1 MNPNKHLIIDYLP
14 FEFSRASLTEGIDT
28 DPNKPFMVKGVL
40 QRADAKNQNGR
51 VYPYEMLV
59 KESQKYANEFIKER
73 RAMGELDH
81 PETEVVNLK
90 NVSHNIVEMHWE
102 GKDLIGTLEVLPTPS
117 GNILRKLFEANIRL
131 GISSRGMGT
140 IQKNIKEGVDVD
152 VVQDDYNLICF
163 DMVSSPSTKG
173 AFMYSLN
180 EGVVHDS
187 VSNKWVAA
195 ESIIR
200 EFLSTVG

>member
-1 MNPNKHLIIDYLP
+1 MNVNKHLIIDYMP
-14 FEFSRASLTEGIDT
+14 FEFSRTSITEGIE

-40 QRADAKNQNGR
+40 QRADAKNWNGR

-59 KESQKYANEFIKER
+59 KESQKYADEFIKER

-81 PETEVVNLK
+81 PRDEVVNLK

-173 AFMYSLN
+173 AFMYALN
-180 EGVVHDS
+180 EGVVHNPVD
-187 VSNKWVAA
+187 NKWTTA
-195 ESIIR
+195 EIIIR